1 MTTSEHR
8 VGGSARPRWAQSPR
22 MLPWWGFGIGYPAV
36 VVLALLCGRVLAEP
50 EWCRADGPT
59 ATGAAEP
66 AGTPAPN
73 EVAR

>member
-1 MTTSEHR
+1 
-8 VGGSARPRWAQSPR
+8 

-36 VVLALLCGRVLAEP
+36 VVLDLLCGRVLVDP